1 MDRTGNEDE
10 TTTEDETDDAGWTG
24 RWRANR
30 PRMFPVLP
38 SSARGIVLERPARRV
53 KGERGRG
60 AGDDSER
67 ARMAAL
73 GAAPGSRR
81 WIFQECNGARAS

>member
-1 MDRTGNEDE
+1 MDGPVARES
-10 TTTEDETDDAGWTG
+10 TT
-24 RWRANR
+24 NV
-30 PRMFPVLP
+30 PRSPFVG
-38 SSARGIVLERPARRV
+38 ARIVLERPARRV

-67 ARMAAL
+67 ARTAAL